1 MSETSNRVPPL
12 NLTAEERGALLH
24 CIVAGEEDA
33 IEHFGEEEAERI
45 DSIKEKLDYPVR
57 DRTANQQ

>member
-1 MSETSNRVPPL
+1 MTQSNRIPPL
-12 NLTAEERGALLH
+12 NLTAKERGTLLH
-24 CIVAGEEDA
+24 CIVAGEEKA

-57 DRTANQQ
+57 DRTVQTKQ